1 MLVVPRAHGMLLLTM
16 LLLSHCGFLSPLSET
31 HFATLDLR
39 AGAFQDL
46 ILFAF
51 SRSVLTRLLLPVCLA
66 WRFVSF
72 LCSISEGSH
81 SVALLLCSGDW
92 GPSLVFFLEHLRECL
107 WSGFC
112 FPLVWC

>member
-51 SRSVLTRLLLPVCLA
+51 SHSVLT
-66 WRFVSF
+66 
-72 LCSISEGSH
+72 
-81 SVALLLCSGDW
+81 
-92 GPSLVFFLEHLRECL
+92 
-107 WSGFC
+107 
-112 FPLVWC
+112 